1 MVMTSPRG
9 KPELATLEVIVL
21 GIVEEHLNRNG
32 GACLLSVKTVAK
44 TMHRRYG
51 TEKTK
56 ILYTEIDTVLKP
68 LYRFYDYTSTNNR
81 RIVDGVQIKAPGI
94 STRLYELRRA
104 S

>member
-1 MVMTSPRG
+1 MLTMSPRDE
-9 KPELATLEVIVL
+9 PEFVTLEVIVL
-21 GIVEEHLNRNG
+21 GIVEEHLKRNG

-44 TMHRRYG
+44 TMHRRFG
-51 TEKTK
+51 TEKSK
-56 ILYTEIDTVLKP
+56 ALNTEIDTILEP
-68 LYRFYDYTSTNNR
+68 LYRFWGYTSTNNR